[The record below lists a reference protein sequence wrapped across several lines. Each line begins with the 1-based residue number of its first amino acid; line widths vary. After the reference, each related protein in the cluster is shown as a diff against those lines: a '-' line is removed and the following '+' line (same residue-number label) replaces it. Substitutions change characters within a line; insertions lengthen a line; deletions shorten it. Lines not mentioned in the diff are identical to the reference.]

1 VKKFIPTL
9 IAIILILLI
18 GGGIVATKY
27 IEKYSYTKE
36 KQDLNEYYGLT
47 AADDVAIVLQNEKIS
62 TKAKLIEGK
71 VYLDFDS
78 VSELL
83 NDRFYVDSNENWFI
97 YTTPDEIIKSQL
109 GSSTYFIGNGESD
122 FGQPVT
128 VLKDG
133 VIYVSLDYVRKFTK
147 FDYTLFNDPA
157 RIQLDTKWEEQTQAT
172 ISKDNAVRLKG
183 GVKSPI
189 LREVVKG
196 EQVIILDRMETWTK
210 VKTDDSLMGYI
221 ENKYLENE
229 NQITPSPKS
238 DYVEPEYTSIH
249 RDYKINL
256 AWHAIY
262 TQSGNDSFE
271 EYTSGTK
278 GINVISPTWFSL
290 TDNDGNFTSF
300 ADSSYVNRAH
310 SQGMEVWALL
320 DNFNT
325 SVNTAELMSYT
336 SKREKLINNLISE
349 LLRVG
354 ADGINLDFE
363 QISYEAGEHYVEF
376 IREISVACRANN
388 LVLSVDNYVPREST
402 THYNRKEQGIVADY
416 VIIMGYDEHWGG
428 GGVAGSVASLPYVLD
443 GIEQTLREVPSE
455 KVINAVPF
463 YTRVWKTNGGEVT
476 SEALGMDAAA
486 QFVKDNGIETEWD
499 DQCCQYYG
507 EKTMNGILYQVW
519 LEDNESIAAKLSVM
533 DSHNLGGVA
542 EWKLGFENKSVWDV
556 IGTYLAK

>member
-1 VKKFIPTL
+1 M
-9 IAIILILLI
+9 
-18 GGGIVATKY
+18 
-27 IEKYSYTKE
+27 
-36 KQDLNEYYGLT
+36 
-47 AADDVAIVLQNEKIS
+47 
-62 TKAKLIEGK
+62 
-71 VYLDFDS
+71 
-78 VSELL
+78 
-83 NDRFYVDSNENWFI
+83 
-97 YTTPDEIIKSQL
+97 
-109 GSSTYFIGNGESD
+109 
-122 FGQPVT
+122 T

-133 VIYVSLDYVRKFTK
+133 VIYVSLDYVGKFTK

-157 RIQLDTKWEEQTQAT
+157 RIQLDTKWEEQTVAT
-172 ISKDNAVRLKG
+172 VNKDNAVRLKG

-189 LREVVKG
+189 LREVSKG
-196 EQVIILDRMETWTK
+196 EQVIILDKMETWTK

-229 NQITPSPKS
+229 NQITPVAKS

-271 EYTSGTK
+271 EHTSGTK

-336 SKREKLINNLISE
+336 SKRERLINNLISE

-463 YTRVWKTNGGEVT
+463 YTRVWKTNGGDVT

-486 QFVKDNGIETEWD
+486 AFVKDNGIETEWD

-556 IGTYLAK
+556 IGAYLAK

>member
-1 VKKFIPTL
+1 MKKFIPTI

-36 KQDLNEYYGLT
+36 KQDLNQYYGLT
-47 AADDVAIVLQNEKIS
+47 AADDVAIVLQNEKIG

-133 VIYVSLDYVRKFTK
+133 VIYVSLDYVGKFTK

-157 RIQLDTKWEEQTQAT
+157 RIQLDTKWEEQTVAT
-172 ISKDNAVRLKG
+172 VNKDNAVRLKG

-189 LREVVKG
+189 LREVSKG
-196 EQVIILDRMETWTK
+196 EQVIILDKMETWTK

-229 NQITPSPKS
+229 NQITPVAKS

-300 ADSSYVNRAH
+300 ADSSSAP
-310 SQGMEVWALL
+310 L
-320 DNFNT
+320 T
-325 SVNTAELMSYT
+325 
-336 SKREKLINNLISE
+336 IS
-349 LLRVG
+349 
-354 ADGINLDFE
+354 
-363 QISYEAGEHYVEF
+363 
-376 IREISVACRANN
+376 
-388 LVLSVDNYVPREST
+388 
-402 THYNRKEQGIVADY
+402 
-416 VIIMGYDEHWGG
+416 
-428 GGVAGSVASLPYVLD
+428 
-443 GIEQTLREVPSE
+443 
-455 KVINAVPF
+455 NA
-463 YTRVWKTNGGEVT
+463 
-476 SEALGMDAAA
+476 AMHA
-486 QFVKDNGIETEWD
+486 
-499 DQCCQYYG
+499 
-507 EKTMNGILYQVW
+507 
-519 LEDNESIAAKLSVM
+519 
-533 DSHNLGGVA
+533 
-542 EWKLGFENKSVWDV
+542 
-556 IGTYLAK
+556 

>member
-1 VKKFIPTL
+1 
-9 IAIILILLI
+9 
-18 GGGIVATKY
+18 
-27 IEKYSYTKE
+27 
-36 KQDLNEYYGLT
+36 
-47 AADDVAIVLQNEKIS
+47 
-62 TKAKLIEGK
+62 
-71 VYLDFDS
+71 
-78 VSELL
+78 
-83 NDRFYVDSNENWFI
+83 
-97 YTTPDEIIKSQL
+97 
-109 GSSTYFIGNGESD
+109 
-122 FGQPVT
+122 
-128 VLKDG
+128 
-133 VIYVSLDYVRKFTK
+133 
-147 FDYTLFNDPA
+147 PA

-189 LREVVKG
+189 LREVSKG